1 MSVINRML
9 LDLDE
14 RHGATAH
21 QLPGMVRAVPARLPK
36 TPYRIWLTGFLLS
49 ALLLSAGIFIWRSTT
64 GWKKPAAVSALQ
76 SPRLQLSTN
85 LELTPPPPVLNTDA
99 SVQAITVAPTA
110 PQSANAP
117 PPEANTAEHRGTKF
131 LLKK

>member
-64 GWKKPAAVSALQ
+64 GWKKPAAAASAPQ

-85 LELTPPPPVLNTDA
+85 LELINLPPVVNTDT
-99 SVQAITVAPTA
+99 SVQAITIAPTA
-110 PQSANAP
+110 P
-117 PPEANTAEHRGTKF
+117 
-131 LLKK
+131 